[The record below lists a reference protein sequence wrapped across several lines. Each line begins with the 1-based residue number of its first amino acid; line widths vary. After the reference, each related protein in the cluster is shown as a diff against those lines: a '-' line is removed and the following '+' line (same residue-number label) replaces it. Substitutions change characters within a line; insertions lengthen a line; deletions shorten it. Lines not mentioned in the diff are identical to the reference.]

1 MADRSRADR
10 AKLFAPFASLKGY
23 YDMILETEDRREGRR
38 ELSEDDAAAL
48 SDKLMRTEKGKHIR
62 ICCYNGMHYITLEG
76 TVVRFEP
83 ELRMLTLGEKR
94 IRFDDI
100 VSLEEYEPK
109 ENYNAFLNR

>member
-23 YDMILETEDRREGRR
+23 YDMILEAEDRRETRR

-48 SDKLMRTEKGKHIR
+48 SEKLMCIAKGMHLR
-62 ICCYNGMHYITLEG
+62 ICFYNGMHYITAEG
-76 TVVRFEP
+76 AVSRFEP
-83 ELRMLTLGEKR
+83 EMHTLTLGERR

-100 VSLEEYEPK
+100 VSLEEYEPR